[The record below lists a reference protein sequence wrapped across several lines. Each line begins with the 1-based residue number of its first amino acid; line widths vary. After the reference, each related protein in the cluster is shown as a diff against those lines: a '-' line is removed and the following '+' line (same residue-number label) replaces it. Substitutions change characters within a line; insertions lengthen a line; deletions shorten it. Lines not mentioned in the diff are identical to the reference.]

1 MMTPAELEEQVV
13 RRLSIL
19 EQGVIHK
26 DSLIQIS
33 MKSQFAEGK
42 GNERGGGG
50 ERREE

>member
-1 MMTPAELEEQVV
+1 MLTPAEQEEQVV

-26 DSLIQIS
+26 DNFIQIS

-42 GNERGGGG
+42 GSLAIFLTL
-50 ERREE
+50 